1 MPLGPSPTIGLIA
14 YTTIKVIG
22 YSWVGRKLNQWYQKT
37 KPRPYL
43 FGIARTI
50 LGLAVGITALY
61 LLEKINSNQG
71 AIFLISLIPIRFF
84 EWLLIIYIFY
94 ERFDFSFKRICKY
107 SLVGIIYS
115 FLFDIPVITFILI
128 IPGGYWVC

>member
-22 YSWVGRKLNQWYQKT
+22 YSWVGWKLNQWYQKT
-37 KPRPYL
+37 NPRPYL

-94 ERFDFSFKRICKY
+94 ERFDFSFKRISKY

-115 FLFDIPVITFILI
+115 FLLDIPVIASILI